1 MKYKWLTAG
10 LLGSAFA
17 VLCCALPVL
26 TVVSGVGLSLLS
38 IIRGFWPLVLVALL
52 FVLAGGI
59 ALKVY
64 QSKSECCQPGSGDAA
79 SRDEL

>member
-1 MKYKWLTAG
+1 MKYKWLAAG

-17 VLCCALPVL
+17 VFCCALPVL
-26 TVVSGVGLSLLS
+26 TMVSGVGLSLLS
-38 IIRGFWPLVLVALL
+38 IIRGFWPLALIVLLT
-52 FVLAGGI
+52 VLAGGI

>member
-17 VLCCALPVL
+17 VLCCALPAL

-38 IIRGFWPLVLVALL
+38 VIRGFWPLVLIVLLTALT
-52 FVLAGGI
+52 GGI
-59 ALKVY
+59 AFKVY
-64 QSKSECCQPGSGDAA
+64 RAKSECCQPGSGDAA
-79 SRDEL
+79 SGDEL